1 MLSDLGALYTLFS
14 LLILPKS
21 SSLMILILLVKK
33 MGLSNL
39 ATLYASY
46 VTGQDLYLGL
56 LYSKSHEIDHFV
68 ILHQKAG
75 SSI

>member
-1 MLSDLGALYTLFS
+1 
-14 LLILPKS
+14 
-21 SSLMILILLVKK
+21 MILILLVKK
-33 MGLSNL
+33 MGLRNL
-39 ATLYASY
+39 AKLYALY

-56 LYSKSHEIDHFV
+56 LYSKCHELDHFV